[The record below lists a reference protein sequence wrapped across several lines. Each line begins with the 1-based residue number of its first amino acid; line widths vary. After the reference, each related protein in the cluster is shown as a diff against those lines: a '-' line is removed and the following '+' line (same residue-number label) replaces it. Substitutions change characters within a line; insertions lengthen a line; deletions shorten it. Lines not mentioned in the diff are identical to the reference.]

1 MKTLPRPVSRQ
12 EFERLFQK
20 LSNWGRWGPDD
31 ERGALN
37 LLGPAS
43 VLRALS
49 LPREGRVLDLSYPIQ
64 ARGVPMI
71 TSRPAPVHTF
81 TVDGGDYAVGG
92 KLSNGCGSAEDHL
105 FLHLHG
111 HTTHLDSLGH
121 VWTGEQLYNGYSS
134 LEIRSSGMRRLG
146 IEHVGH
152 VLTRGLLLDLPRL
165 RGVPHL
171 PAGEEVGAAELER
184 ALEALGVAPE
194 PGDAV
199 LVRTGWNRV
208 HAEDPARWERSW
220 PGIGV
225 EAAAWLAARDPVLVG
240 GDTPAVEVSPFRPGT
255 TAPVHQLL
263 LRDHGI
269 YLMELMDLDALAEAA
284 PREFLFV
291 AAPLRLRG
299 GTGSPLNPLAV
310 L

>member
-1 MKTLPRPVSRQ
+1 VTVG
-12 EFERLFQK
+12 
-20 LSNWGRWGPDD
+20 NWGRWGPDD
-31 ERGALN
+31 QRGALN
-37 LLGPAS
+37 HLTPAS
-43 VLRALS
+43 ILRALA
-49 LPREGRVLDLSYPIQ
+49 LPREGRVLNLSHPIQ
-64 ARGVPMI
+64 ERGVPMI

-105 FLHLHG
+105 FMHLHG
-111 HTTHLDSLGH
+111 HTTHIDSLGH
-121 VWTGEQLYNGYSS
+121 VWTGEQLYNGFSY
-134 LEIRSSGMRRLG
+134 LDIRSSGMRRLG
-146 IEHVGH
+146 IEHVGN
-152 VLTRGLLLDLPRL
+152 VLTRGVLLDLPAL

-171 PAGEEVGAAELER
+171 AAGEEIGAAELER
-184 ALEALGVAPE
+184 AVERLGVRLE

-199 LVRTGWNRV
+199 LIRTGWNRV
-208 HAEDPARWERSW
+208 YAEDPAAWERSW
-220 PGIGV
+220 PGIGR
-225 EAAAWLAARDPVLVG
+225 EAAAWLAERDPVLVG
-240 GDTPAVEVSPFRPGT
+240 GDTPAVEASPFPAGT

-269 YLMELMDLDALAEAA
+269 YLVELLDLDALALDA

-299 GTGSPLNPLAV
+299 GTGSPLNPLAI

>member
-1 MKTLPRPVSRQ
+1 VSGV
-12 EFERLFQK
+12 
-20 LSNWGRWGPDD
+20 SGAGGSWGRWGPDD

-37 LLGPAS
+37 LLDPAS

-49 LPREGRVLDLSYPIQ
+49 IPRQGRVLDLSYPIQ

-71 TSRPAPVHTF
+71 TSRPAPVHTM

-92 KLSNGCGSAEDHL
+92 KLSNGCGSAEDNL

-111 HTTHLDSLGH
+111 HTTHIDSLGH
-121 VWTGEQLYNGYSS
+121 VWTGEQLYNGWSY

-146 IEHVGH
+146 IERVGH
-152 VLTRGLLLDLPRL
+152 VLTRGLLLDLPAL
-165 RGVPHL
+165 RGVQHL
-171 PAGEEVGAAELER
+171 EAGEEVGAAELER
-184 ALEALGVAPE
+184 SLERLGTALA

-199 LVRTGWNRV
+199 LVRTGWSQV
-208 HAEDPARWERSW
+208 HREDPAAWERSW

-225 EAAAWLAARDPVLVG
+225 EAARWLAERDVVLVG
-240 GDTPAVEVSPFRPGT
+240 GDTPSVEVNPFPPGT

-269 YLMELMDLDALAEAA
+269 YLVELLDLDALAEAA